1 MIITKDYFET
11 QLRKHDK
18 VTVYSHDNTPLTISR
33 DFFICRTSHAPFIE
47 FEMDCEDMESFCKDF
62 DLSLTPNDSH

>member
-1 MIITKDYFET
+1 MNITKDYFET

-18 VTVYSHDNTPLTISR
+18 VTVYSQDNTPLTVSR

-47 FEMDCEDMESFCKDF
+47 FEMDCEDLESFCKDF
-62 DLSLTPNDSH
+62 DLSLTPNDNH